1 LHWVDDSY
9 HMIHIDRQY
18 RHVADTTADYF
29 EVGHAPGR
37 Y

>member
-18 RHVADTTADYF
+18 RQVADTTADFF
-29 EVGHAPGR
+29 EAGGATGEH
-37 Y
+37 